1 MSKLKE
7 FYLIW
12 VEITKIVP
20 SNRLEQQRGELLT
33 QKLLELSKEIDKELK
48 NNENSTKI
56 SQGTN
61 TLHQ

>member
-1 MSKLKE
+1 MDKLKE

-33 QKLLELSKEIDKELK
+33 QKLLELSKEIDKELDK
-48 NNENSTKI
+48 TENN
-56 SQGTN
+56 
-61 TLHQ
+61 

>member
-1 MSKLKE
+1 MDKLKE

-20 SNRLEQQRGELLT
+20 SNRLERQKGELLT
-33 QKLLELSKEIDKELK
+33 QKLLELSKEINKELE

-56 SQGTN
+56 CKGIN